1 VIRHSSWQSFST
13 SSNLFGYTF
22 AYDSFQ
28 NYYEQEY
35 LRGTSLTAIAWCG
48 STQSFLLIFPGL
60 WAGLLLDT
68 GHNKPMMHA
77 GAALSTL
84 GAFMLPF
91 SSRYWEVLVTQG
103 RCVGLGCGTLFV
115 TSMALVSWTFAKNES
130 IAVGLMTC
138 GALVGMY
145 RSRAISYILRS

>member
-22 AYDSFQ
+22 AYGSFQ
-28 NYYEQEY
+28 DYYEQEY
-35 LRGTSLTAIAWCG
+35 LRWTGLTAIAWCG
-48 STQSFLLIFPGL
+48 SIQPFLLVFSRL

-77 GAALSTL
+77 GAVLSTL
-84 GAFMLPF
+84 GAFVLSF
-91 SSRYWEVLVTQG
+91 SSRYWEDLMTQG

-115 TSMALVSWTFAKNES
+115 TSMASVSWTFAKNRS

-138 GALVGMY
+138 GAPVGMY
-145 RSRAISYILRS
+145 RSRTISYILRS